1 MGRGR
6 DCRGRAASLRLRAA
20 GLRALGRRSGG
31 PWAAAAAAAGTWWVT
46 LIPLTTVAEMNAAVE
61 QAYPGWH
68 CAYGSLLNYS
78 CEDCADGSTAAA
90 VAAAAVMVVVAA
102 AAATAA
108 AAAEVAEVE
117 TEVAVGTAAVGALG
131 ETPCQASPS
140 RRGSVYTP
148 SL

>member
-1 MGRGR
+1 MVSKHGNQEQYQIVAPAAR
-6 DCRGRAASLRLRAA
+6 DSD
-20 GLRALGRRSGG
+20 
-31 PWAAAAAAAGTWWVT
+31 AAAASWAAWA
-46 LIPLTTVAEMNAAVE
+46 
-61 QAYPGWH
+61 
-68 CAYGSLLNYS
+68 
-78 CEDCADGSTAAA
+78 TAAA